1 MTTWSQLS
9 KLDPAISGFRPEKQ
23 VSKRE
28 LLESLF
34 HHMRRYF
41 LPVIKAVNFVA
52 NKRFIRRVGEYT
64 GKMAQLGDDG
74 LKGKVIQLHHELR
87 MQGLNDV
94 LIARSFALIRELSG
108 RTLGMQHYDTQ
119 LTGGWLLLKGMIL
132 EMPTGEG
139 KTLTATLA
147 AGTAAMA
154 GIPVH
159 VLSVNDYLT
168 ARDKEE
174 MEPIYQA
181 LDLTVGLV
189 VHGMS
194 DDERQQA
201 YATDIVYCTGKELV
215 ARCCCSGRPRRRTAA
230 ICAAS
235 SARA

>member
-1 MTTWSQLS
+1 MSTWAQLS
-9 KLDPAISGFRPEKQ
+9 KLDPAIPGFRPEKY
-23 VSKRE
+23 VLKRE

-34 HHMRRYF
+34 HRAKRCF
-41 LPVIKAVNFVA
+41 LPFVKASNFVA
-52 NKRFIRRVGEYT
+52 SKRFLKRVGEYT
-64 GKMAQLGDDG
+64 ENMAQLDNEE
-74 LKGKVIQLHHELR
+74 LKRQVIELHHDLH
-87 MQGLNDV
+87 MQGLNDT
-94 LIARSFALIRELSG
+94 LIARNFALIRELSG

-181 LDLTVGLV
+181 
-189 VHGMS
+189 
-194 DDERQQA
+194 
-201 YATDIVYCTGKELV
+201 
-215 ARCCCSGRPRRRTAA
+215 
-230 ICAAS
+230 
-235 SARA
+235 